1 MKKILPLLLVMI
13 LWMSCDKIKSIRDAD
28 EKEVIEKE
36 IVPENIIEEKKVV
49 KETHEIV
56 IPDVPLGFLVT
67 YEGKYAAREKLFEN
81 EDFASRLKSLDRFN
95 YEALLK
101 NYNTETPVSIVDN
114 VVHMSGC
121 RQHDCPASA
130 YDFFIDLDNDNIN
143 IFHFRSNMLR
153 VYQEKGFIELPP
165 AFAKEMEIKKSNAGI
180 GNTETTES
188 KYEL

>member
-1 MKKILPLLLVMI
+1 MKKILPLLLLMT
-13 LWMSCDKIKSIRDAD
+13 LWMGCDKIKSFKDSNKNED
-28 EKEVIEKE
+28 SKKEV
-36 IVPENIIEEKKVV
+36 VPENVIEETEENK
-49 KETHEIV
+49 TPEIR
-56 IPDVPLGFLVT
+56 IPDVPLGFLLT
-67 YEGKYAAREKLFEN
+67 YEGKYATRENLFEK
-81 EDFASRLKSLDRFN
+81 EEFAQRLQSLDRFN

-101 NYNTETPVSIVDN
+101 NYNTETPVTIVDN

-121 RQHDCPASA
+121 RQHECPASA

-165 AFAKEMEIKKSNAGI
+165 AFAKELEVKKSNAGI
-180 GNTETTES
+180 GNTDTTES